1 MARDYSKI
9 DKDVRD
15 TGFFSEYLPPCFEL
29 NPEVF
34 LRIPPKNCDLI
45 PAYSYTMS
53 RFNGNNSRRN
63 IYIPEIGA
71 YAVVH
76 NFLKENSIIQEII
89 EFTEN
94 YTHSFSPILGN
105 DDTLMRH
112 EQSYSRESEPEV
124 NTVSTYID
132 NIVNKIIRASGA
144 KSILKLDI
152 SNCFSSFYCHMM
164 PAIMLGIENTEEEFR
179 KSLLNREDASINPLY
194 TKYRELDETVRRQT
208 ENRTNGLLIGPLSSK
223 IIVEGLLTRIDIEL
237 ESCGINFSRYV
248 DDYEVYIYDDNYKQI
263 ISTFSKILRKYGFS
277 LNNEKT
283 EIVDFPYY
291 VTENLDKIIDA
302 YNETDSSDDCFMGL
316 FNSFFEI
323 EENGTKGAIRY
334 LLKTIEKNPIKVKNH
349 KLMKAYLLSILNNN
363 ERSLTKAC
371 SLLIQHKEKIIL
383 NSVDIDLLK
392 VMLKNHLSMHHDLE
406 VLWILYVLIECNKI
420 IQGEAMIESIVSSD
434 NELAHIMLFRR
445 NLLNNIQEKTIV
457 NKAKSWIL
465 LYELFVNSIITEQE
479 ITQKLNLNKNLE
491 MYRTMKNRNI
501 HFCN

>member
-1 MARDYSKI
+1 
-9 DKDVRD
+9 
-15 TGFFSEYLPPCFEL
+15 
-29 NPEVF
+29 
-34 LRIPPKNCDLI
+34 
-45 PAYSYTMS
+45 
-53 RFNGNNSRRN
+53 
-63 IYIPEIGA
+63 
-71 YAVVH
+71 
-76 NFLKENSIIQEII
+76 
-89 EFTEN
+89 
-94 YTHSFSPILGN
+94 
-105 DDTLMRH
+105 
-112 EQSYSRESEPEV
+112 
-124 NTVSTYID
+124 
-132 NIVNKIIRASGA
+132 
-144 KSILKLDI
+144 
-152 SNCFSSFYCHMM
+152 
-164 PAIMLGIENTEEEFR
+164 
-179 KSLLNREDASINPLY
+179 
-194 TKYRELDETVRRQT
+194 
-208 ENRTNGLLIGPLSSK
+208 
-223 IIVEGLLTRIDIEL
+223 
-237 ESCGINFSRYV
+237 
-248 DDYEVYIYDDNYKQI
+248 
-263 ISTFSKILRKYGFS
+263 
-277 LNNEKT
+277 
-283 EIVDFPYY
+283 
-291 VTENLDKIIDA
+291 
-302 YNETDSSDDCFMGL
+302 MGL

-383 NSVDIDLLK
+383 NSEDIDLLK